1 MAAPKAQ
8 TLQQRFGFAD
18 KDLTTPKHD
27 EIMVWL
33 DANLESIACAFL
45 PREWDSTHL
54 KEMEAQATARIKIRI
69 EYLENNQSLSDEI
82 AMLKSWEG
90 FEGLP
95 KFPEPKIVTRTW
107 EKPVI
112 SEGYKSQYIVGFVDL
127 YVEAQNW
134 TLGIRDFPPD
144 QHWKHTSNLPVWT
157 TYLDKSSPYRILF
170 EVKSSIPS
178 LGEVIRQI
186 RMYQTYLWGTY
197 VIVSPDDR
205 FADALRAQG
214 IEFYKCPGAV
224 ADIWDSVS

>member
-27 EIMVWL
+27 EIMLWL
-33 DANLESIACAFL
+33 DQNIVTVIGHILNHSKRWKQIAEG
-45 PREWDSTHL
+45 REWSHGDTEW
-54 KEMEAQATARIKIRI
+54 EM
-69 EYLENNQSLSDEI
+69 
-82 AMLKSWEG
+82 
-90 FEGLP
+90 
-95 KFPEPKIVTRTW
+95 
-107 EKPVI
+107 PVI
-112 SEGYKSQYIVGFVDL
+112 SRSGYGNQYIIGFVDL
-127 YVEAQNW
+127 A
-134 TLGIRDFPPD
+134 TLVSVGSD
-144 QHWKHTSNLPVWT
+144 QR
-157 TYLDKSSPYRILF
+157 YFMF

-186 RMYQTYLWGTY
+186 RMYETYSRGAY